1 LILVRH
7 ASAGDREDWRGDDR
21 MRPLDERG
29 RRQAETLVEAL
40 AGFEITR
47 VISSP
52 SIRCMQT
59 VEPLAAALGLTVEL
73 CGELGEERQA
83 VDGVELVRSLAAET
97 VAACVH
103 GGLSE
108 AVFGPEWSMKKG
120 GALVID
126 FGPRVLAQLDA
137 AAQLR

>member
-1 LILVRH
+1 MILVRH

-29 RRQAETLVEAL
+29 RRQAEKLVETL
-40 AGFEITR
+40 AGFEVTR
-47 VISSP
+47 VISGP
-52 SIRCMQT
+52 FIRCLQT
-59 VEPLAAALGLTVEL
+59 VEPLAAARGLTVEL
-73 CGELGEERQA
+73 FDELGEEQQSEE
-83 VDGVELVRSLAAET
+83 GVALVRSLADDT

-120 GALVID
+120 SALVVG

-137 AAQLR
+137 AA

>member
-7 ASAGDREDWRGDDR
+7 ASAGDREDWPGDDR

-29 RRQAETLVEAL
+29 RRQAQRLVETL

-59 VEPLAAALGLTVEL
+59 VEPLAAALGLSVDL
-73 CGELGEERQA
+73 YGELGEHRQTGE
-83 VDGVELVRSLAAET
+83 GVELVRSLAGED

-108 AVFGPEWSMKKG
+108 AVFGSEWGMKKG
-120 GALVID
+120 GVLVID

>member
-1 LILVRH
+1 MILVRH
-7 ASAGDREDWRGDDR
+7 ASAGDREDWHGDDR

-29 RRQAETLVEAL
+29 RRQAEKLVETL

-59 VEPLAAALGLTVEL
+59 VEPLAAALGLSVEL
-73 CGELGEERQA
+73 AGELGEDRQS
-83 VDGVELVRSLAAET
+83 VDGVKLVRSLAGDN

-108 AVFGPEWSMKKG
+108 AVFGPDWGMKKG
-120 GALVID
+120 GALVIG
-126 FGPRVLAQLDA
+126 FGPRVLAQLDG
-137 AAQLR
+137 AAQR